1 MKKKLIMF
9 GSILL
14 LTGCFIFSSYLKNMS
29 FSLLNQVSA
38 ERAEEIKETRKEK
51 SALDFSC
58 LLCNDMRVPFDAQG
72 KTFYVSVDMKENSW
86 ESLDFMS
93 GQPEYEIL
101 FFEDIIK
108 YDKKEI
114 ISKGGKIPVLVYN
127 DTEYASYY
135 VAFSGLPLLD
145 LTTDVGMWQE
155 NIEGSVTFYD
165 TDFTVNG
172 IKESAYQGHLRGN
185 TSRMYP
191 KKGYKLNLVKHT
203 ASDTIV
209 NNKQSIF
216 GMREDDDWIL
226 YAMYNDESKI
236 RDRLCIDIW
245 NAFGAKEVSEKSTY
259 GTNLTYVEVFADN
272 SYCGLYGLME
282 PVDAKQLNLNTEDYL
297 YKRKNPSGL
306 AYEDFL
312 NATNP
317 YEMVHGFEIKEG
329 KMNEKAWQPLAEL
342 AHLIYYTSDKEFI
355 ETAADHIDED
365 NAMRMWLFIQM
376 ITGHDQ
382 RAKNVFYVA
391 KYEEEGY
398 KFYFAPWDMDLTWG
412 NVSVGE
418 KNPLYTDFETDTYN
432 DDIPWETAERMI
444 FLNAN
449 GAADKMQ
456 ELYTQLRQTILSD
469 EYLEEHIS
477 QLDNQLRASGAY
489 ERDRERWPEGAHTD
503 NYQRILAYARLRLQF
518 LDNALFDLE
527 NYN

>member
-1 MKKKLIMF
+1 MKKKLIML

-14 LTGCFIFSSYLKNMS
+14 LAGCFMFSSYLKNMN
-29 FSLLNQVSA
+29 FSLLNPVSVQKA
-38 ERAEEIKETRKEK
+38 DEIKATKKEK
-51 SALDFSC
+51 FVLDFSC
-58 LLCNDMRVPFDAQG
+58 LLCNDMRVPFDSQR
-72 KTFYVSVDMKENSW
+72 KTFYVPVNMEEDTW
-86 ESLDFMS
+86 ETLDFMS

-101 FFEDIIK
+101 FFEDVIK

-114 ISKGGKIPVLVYN
+114 VSKGEKIPVLVYN
-127 DTEYASYY
+127 DKEYSSYY
-135 VAFSGLPLLD
+135 VAFSGLPLID
-145 LTTDVGMWQE
+145 LTTNEGMWQE
-155 NIEGSVTFYD
+155 NITGNVTFYD

-172 IKESAYQGHLRGN
+172 VKESAYNAHLRGN

-191 KKGYKLNLVKHT
+191 KKGYKLNLVKQT

-245 NAFGAKEVSEKSTY
+245 NEFGAKTVSDKSTY
-259 GTNLTYVEVFADN
+259 GTNLIYVEVFADD

-282 PVDAKQLNLNTEDYL
+282 PIDAKQLNLSSEDYL

-306 AYEDFL
+306 IYEDFL
-312 NATNP
+312 NAKNP
-317 YEMVHGFEIKEG
+317 YEMIHGFEIKEG
-329 KMNEKAWQPLAEL
+329 VLDTKAWQPMAEL
-342 AHLIYYTSDKEFI
+342 SYLVYHTSDEEFA
-355 ETAADHIDED
+355 ENVENYMDVD
-365 NAMRMWLFIQM
+365 NAMRMWLFMQI

-382 RAKNVFYVA
+382 RAKNVFYAA
-391 KYEEEGY
+391 KYEREGY

-418 KNPLYTDFETDTYN
+418 VNPLYTDFEWETYD
-432 DDIPWETAERMI
+432 DDIPWETADRLI

-456 ELYTQLRQTILSD
+456 ELYKQLRKTILSD
-469 EYLEEHIS
+469 EQLKEHILK
-477 QLDNQLRASGAY
+477 LDYQLRASGAY

-503 NYQRILAYARLRLQF
+503 NYQKLLNYAKLRLKY
-518 LDNALFDLE
+518 LDNALFNLE
-527 NYN
+527 NYD

>member
-1 MKKKLIMF
+1 MKKKLIML

-14 LTGCFIFSSYLKNMS
+14 LAGCFMFSSYLKNMS

-38 ERAEEIKETRKEK
+38 QKAEEIKAVRTEN
-51 SALDFSC
+51 AVLDFSC

-72 KTFYVSVDMKENSW
+72 KTFYVSVDMEENTW

-93 GQPEYEIL
+93 GQPEYNVL
-101 FFEDIIK
+101 FLEDIIK
-108 YDKKEI
+108 YNKKET
-114 ISKGGKIPVLVYN
+114 ISQGRKIPVLVYN

-135 VAFSGLPLLD
+135 IAFSGLPLID

-155 NIEGSVTFYD
+155 NIEGTVVFYD

-172 IKESAYQGHLRGN
+172 VKESSYNAHLRGN

-191 KKGYKLNLVKHT
+191 KKGYKLNLVKNT
-203 ASDTIV
+203 ASGTVV
-209 NNKQSIF
+209 NNKQAVF

-245 NAFGAKEVSEKSTY
+245 NEFGAKAVSEKSTY

-282 PVDAKQLNLNTEDYL
+282 PVDAKQLNLSAADYL

-306 AYEDFL
+306 VYEDFL
-312 NATNP
+312 VATDP

-329 KMNEKAWQPLAEL
+329 VMNEKAWEPMTEL
-342 AHLIYYTSDKEFI
+342 SYLVYHTSEEEFAK
-355 ETAADHIDED
+355 TVSNYMDED
-365 NAMRMWLFIQM
+365 SAMRMWLFIQI

-391 KYEEEGY
+391 RQEEEGY
-398 KFYFAPWDMDLTWG
+398 RFYFAPWDMDLTWG

-418 KNPLYTDFETDTYN
+418 VNPLYTDFEWETYD
-432 DDIPWETAERMI
+432 DDIPWETADRMI
-444 FLNAN
+444 FSNVN
-449 GAADKMQ
+449 GAADNMQ
-456 ELYTQLRQTILSD
+456 ELYKQLRKTILSD
-469 EYLEEHIS
+469 KQMEERIS
-477 QLDNQLRASGAY
+477 DLDNQLRASGAY

-503 NYQRILAYARLRLQF
+503 DYKKLLNYAKLRLKF
-518 LDNALFDLE
+518 LDSALFDLQ
-527 NYN
+527 NYD

>member
-1 MKKKLIMF
+1 MKKKLIML

-14 LTGCFIFSSYLKNMS
+14 FLGCFMFSTYLKNMS
-29 FSLLNQVSA
+29 FTVLNQVSA
-38 ERAEEIKETRKEK
+38 KRAEEIKATREEK
-51 SALDFSC
+51 SVLDFSC
-58 LLCNDMRVPFDAQG
+58 LLCNDMRVPFDTQR
-72 KTFYVSVDMKENSW
+72 KTFYVSLDMEEETW
-86 ESLDFMS
+86 ESLGFMS

-114 ISKGGKIPVLVYN
+114 IAEGKRFPVLIYN
-127 DTEYASYY
+127 DREYASYY
-135 VAFSGLPLLD
+135 VAFSGLPLID
-145 LTTDVGMWQE
+145 LTTDVGMGSE
-155 NIEGSVTFYD
+155 NIEGKVTFYD
-165 TDFTVNG
+165 TDFTING
-172 IKESAYQGHLRGN
+172 VKESEYNAHLRGN

-209 NNKQSIF
+209 NNKQSVF

-282 PVDAKQLNLNTEDYL
+282 PVDAKQLNLSTEDYL

-306 AYEDFL
+306 TYEKFS
-312 NATNP
+312 NAINP
-317 YEMVHGFEIKEG
+317 YELVHGFEIKEG
-329 KMNEKAWQPLAEL
+329 KMNDKAWKPMAEL
-342 AHLIYYTSDKEFI
+342 AYLIFNTSDKEYI
-355 ETAADHIDED
+355 ETVADHIDEE
-365 NAMRMWLFIQM
+365 NAMRMWLFMQI

-382 RAKNVFYVA
+382 RAKNVFYNA
-391 KYEEEGY
+391 KYEENGY

-418 KNPLYTDFETDTYN
+418 VNPLYTDFEWETY
-432 DDIPWETAERMI
+432 DDNIPWETADRLI
-444 FLNAN
+444 FLNVH

-456 ELYTQLRQTILSD
+456 ELYTQLRKTILSN
-469 EYLEEHIS
+469 EQLEERIS
-477 QLDNQLRASGAY
+477 QLDYQLRASGAY

-503 NYQRILAYARLRLQF
+503 NYQKILTYAKLRLRF
-518 LDNALFDLE
+518 LDSALFELE